1 MTSAFTWAMV
11 GTNILAYKAMFTDHV
26 LRVMRVEAHGAD
38 PVMDG
43 ESHLGRAL
51 IRWEPP
57 TGRFAATTFADDF
70 HLGSSGA
77 IGIRGHPT

>member
-1 MTSAFTWAMV
+1 
-11 GTNILAYKAMFTDHV
+11 
-26 LRVMRVEAHGAD
+26 MRVEAEHTDAM
-38 PVMDG
+38 MDG

-77 IGIRGHPT
+77 IGIRGHCSGKDTFRLQGSAEQGT